1 MPDTR
6 AAATKDM
13 LRGFGR
19 SNEAALTA
27 LAEFKDWQRIA
38 RQELEQRATGIIQAL
53 DDETL
58 EAIAAGKL
66 DFRALCQDVAMELQG
81 KAA

>member
-1 MPDTR
+1 MLD
-6 AAATKDM
+6 AKNETKDI

-19 SNEAALTA
+19 SNEAALST
-27 LAEFKDWQRIA
+27 LAEFDDWQRIA

-53 DDETL
+53 GDDAL
-58 EAIAAGKL
+58 QAIAAGTL
-66 DFRALCQDVAMELQG
+66 DFRALCREVANELIR